1 MAEHGL
7 FIGWGYP
14 RAGKEATTAKVFEE
28 AVAYWQ
34 GLQGAGEIESF
45 EFVQL
50 NGHGGDLSGFALL
63 RGEPEK
69 LGTAQHGAGVPA
81 LDHAG
86 QQLPRRRWRRPC
98 RRGRRDGSLDG
109 RLEGGDRRPHL
120 TRDGKRW
127 PARRGATGTRP
138 VCGLATQWRDGVTPT
153 ISHGKSPVAMG
164 R

>member
-34 GLQGAGEIESF
+34 GLLGAGEIESF

-69 LGTAQHGAGVPA
+69 LGRLSMAPEFQRLTMRASNCLEGVGVVPA
-81 LDHAG
+81 VVDAG
-86 QQLPRRRWRRPC
+86 MVRWM
-98 RRGRRDGSLDG
+98 
-109 RLEGGDRRPHL
+109 
-120 TRDGKRW
+120 
-127 PARRGATGTRP
+127 GAWKEAIAD
-138 VCGLATQWRDGVTPT
+138 L
-153 ISHGKSPVAMG
+153 I
-164 R
+164 

>member
-1 MAEHGL
+1 VAEHGL

-14 RAGKEATTAKVFEE
+14 RAGKEAATAKVFEE

-69 LGTAQHGAGVPA
+69 LGRLSMTPGFQRLTLRASNCLEGVGVVPA
-81 LDHAG
+81 VVDAG
-86 QQLPRRRWRRPC
+86 MVRWM
-98 RRGRRDGSLDG
+98 
-109 RLEGGDRRPHL
+109 
-120 TRDGKRW
+120 
-127 PARRGATGTRP
+127 GAWKEAIAD
-138 VCGLATQWRDGVTPT
+138 L
-153 ISHGKSPVAMG
+153 I
-164 R
+164 